1 VFEAI
6 LTMYPAPER
15 VKPNPR
21 GLSEAASIMRQGA
34 RLGSKV
40 NERES
45 VINLV
50 KSIMP
55 KMLTGMNQNGAWA
68 GFGLTISEAGTTKL
82 TGEEPTPNLPMSLTQ
97 NTESPY
103 FRPLLLWAGR
113 PQGRL
118 LRVRVW
124 EVGESE
130 CRAVTARIRAEGRP
144 DIVLPER
151 EQTSDWSLFARK
163 FGEPSQRRTGK

>member
-1 VFEAI
+1 MFEAI

-40 NERES
+40 NECES

-50 KSIMP
+50 SGIMP

-68 GFGLTISEAGTTKL
+68 DFGLQNSEAGTTKL
-82 TGEEPTPNLPMSLTQ
+82 TGEKPAPNLPLSLTQ
-97 NTESPY
+97 NTENPH

-118 LRVRVW
+118 LRVRVR

-130 CRAVTARIRAEGRP
+130 CRAVIARIGAEGRP

-163 FGEPSQRRTGK
+163 FGEPS